1 MERTTVYVKNALS
14 PIPAESAKGKF
25 ANKPIKSMAII
36 DATIVAVKTPPL
48 SIPVSDNIFGFTTK
62 I

>member
-1 MERTTVYVKNALS
+1 MYVKKALS

-25 ANKPIKSMAII
+25 ANNPIKSMAMIE
-36 DATIVAVKTPPL
+36 ATMVAVKTPPL
-48 SIPVSDNIFGFTTK
+48 SIPVSDNIFGFTTR